1 MFIMKSRILLILA
14 LITALPC
21 AYSQTQKNK
30 IDYKTQSYD
39 LVFDRPNCILSVI
52 PMESLPKIRSLTI
65 RGELGNDD
73 VSIIFDK
80 CTDLEYL
87 DLKNTT
93 LQEFNITDFSKVGKL
108 RVFKMP
114 SKVTRLHVSFPP
126 QYNIFGDLFK
136 DCYNLESVEL
146 PSELVYLQC
155 NLFVN
160 CPKITSITI
169 PAKVKEYVC
178 IFKNCRSLTAVDLS
192 QCSNI
197 GRNWPGWIAYR
208 LVFENCPNIKTIK
221 YQSGKTN
228 NFFCNGE
235 PEGVNYYFSPNPCT
249 VSRYENSTLIFKGE
263 ANNDKKN
270 PVKNCT
276 ILCPKSMMTHFYVEF
291 DGNNNRVIGLSEI
304 TETGIEKAL
313 QIDQRRREE
322 ELQEQRRRKKEEL
335 QEQRR
340 LEEKLELFR
349 QQAEAKRKRE
359 ADSIA
364 HIQELKEN
372 YSSCLFLFASEE
384 RFVSCITQINQNA
397 IENEIKTLIDQ
408 KMAEISNVIVK
419 GTEFQNQYHARIT
432 MEGICDIPNNMSDV
446 SSAIANYAENK
457 IQSFVAERKA
467 LNKAYNKAKKKD
479 PNLKSSEFL
488 ISYINGNEKGHA
500 ENTSS
505 ETFVMANVAYSIAPQ
520 TSFGLTFGSVKK
532 LGWYASFNGNI
543 RGFTNLATGFKM
555 DAAEYE
561 CDQTGT
567 ISTLTTEY
575 SYSGDKA
582 TSRLGAT
589 AGLVYK
595 INDPLSVYIGGGY
608 GYRNVLWKLDSGQWV
623 KCIDDSYRG
632 IAIDAGLVYN
642 IGQLNLSLGV
652 QTIGVKY
659 LEAKIGIGCSFKTL
673 KTR

>member
-1 MFIMKSRILLILA
+1 MKYRSLLVFA
-14 LITALPC
+14 LFLVAPF
-21 AYSQTQKNK
+21 AYSQQHNNK
-30 IDYKTQSYD
+30 IDYSTQSYD

-52 PMESLPKIRSLTI
+52 PMESLPKIKSLTI
-65 RGELGNDD
+65 RGELGKDD

-108 RVFKMP
+108 RIFKMP

-126 QYNIFGDLFK
+126 QYNIFGDMFK

-178 IFKNCRSLTAVDLS
+178 IFKNCRSLTTVDLS

-197 GRNWPGWIAYR
+197 DRNWPGWIAYR

-235 PEGVNYYFSPNPCT
+235 PEGVNFYFSPNPCT
-249 VSRYENSTLIFKGE
+249 VSYYENCTLIFKGE
-263 ANNDKKN
+263 ANNDKRN

-276 ILCPKSMMTHFYVEF
+276 IICPKSMTTHFYAEF
-291 DGNNNRVIGLSEI
+291 NGNNNRLIGLNEI
-304 TETGIEKAL
+304 TETEIEKAL
-313 QIDQRRREE
+313 QIEQRRREE
-322 ELQEQRRRKKEEL
+322 ELQEQRRRE
-335 QEQRR
+335 QEQ
-340 LEEKLELFR
+340 LEIMR
-349 QQAEAKRKRE
+349 QDEAKRKRE

-372 YSSCLFLFASEE
+372 YSSCRFLFASEE
-384 RFVSCITQINQNA
+384 RFVSCITQVNPNA
-397 IENEIKTLIDQ
+397 IENEIKMLIDQ

-446 SSAIANYAENK
+446 SPAIANYAENK
-457 IQSFVAERKA
+457 IQAFVAERKT

-500 ENTSS
+500 ENSS
-505 ETFVMANVAYSIAPQ
+505 NELFVRANVAYSIAPQ

-555 DAAEYE
+555 DATEYE

-567 ISTLTTEY
+567 ISTLTSDY

>member
-1 MFIMKSRILLILA
+1 MKYRFLLVFA
-14 LITALPC
+14 LFLVAPF
-21 AYSQTQKNK
+21 AYSQQHNNK
-30 IDYKTQSYD
+30 IDYSTQSYD

-52 PMESLPKIRSLTI
+52 PIESLPKIKSLTI

-73 VSIIFDK
+73 VSIVFDK

-108 RVFKMP
+108 RIFKMP

-178 IFKNCRSLTAVDLS
+178 IFKNCRSLATVDLS

-197 GRNWPGWIAYR
+197 DRNWPGWIAYR

-235 PEGVNYYFSPNPCT
+235 PDGVNYYFSPKPCT

-276 ILCPKSMMTHFYVEF
+276 ILCPKSMMTHFYTEF
-291 DGNNNRVIGLSEI
+291 NGNNNRLIGLNEI
-304 TETGIEKAL
+304 TETEIEKAL
-313 QIDQRRREE
+313 QIEQSRREE
-322 ELQEQRRRKKEEL
+322 ELQEQRRKK
-335 QEQRR
+335 QEQ
-340 LEEKLELFR
+340 LEIMR
-349 QQAEAKRKRE
+349 QAEAKRKRE

-372 YSSCLFLFASEE
+372 YSSCRFLFASEE
-384 RFVSCITQINQNA
+384 RFVSCITQVNPNA

-419 GTEFQNQYHARIT
+419 GTEFKNQYYARIN
-432 MEGICDIPNNMSDV
+432 MEGICDIPDYMRSV
-446 SSAIANYAENK
+446 SPTIANYAENK
-457 IQSFVAERKA
+457 IEDFVAARKN
-467 LNKAYNKAKKKD
+467 LNKAYNKAKRKD
-479 PNLKSSEFL
+479 P
-488 ISYINGNEKGHA
+488 
-500 ENTSS
+500 
-505 ETFVMANVAYSIAPQ
+505 
-520 TSFGLTFGSVKK
+520 
-532 LGWYASFNGNI
+532 
-543 RGFTNLATGFKM
+543 
-555 DAAEYE
+555 D
-561 CDQTGT
+561 
-567 ISTLTTEY
+567 
-575 SYSGDKA
+575 
-582 TSRLGAT
+582 
-589 AGLVYK
+589 
-595 INDPLSVYIGGGY
+595 
-608 GYRNVLWKLDSGQWV
+608 V
-623 KCIDDSYRG
+623 KCSDFFIF
-632 IAIDAGLVYN
+632 N
-642 IGQLNLSLGV
+642 ILYQY
-652 QTIGVKY
+652 K
-659 LEAKIGIGCSFKTL
+659 K
-673 KTR
+673 